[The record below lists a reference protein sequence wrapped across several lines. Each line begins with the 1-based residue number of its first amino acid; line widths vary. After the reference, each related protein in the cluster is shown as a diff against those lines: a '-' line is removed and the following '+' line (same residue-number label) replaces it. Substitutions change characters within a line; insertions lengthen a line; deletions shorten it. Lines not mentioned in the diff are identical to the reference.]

1 MRLFLLRS
9 LNSCSDLL
17 NSPPF
22 KALPLFEKPHV
33 RAAPSRFAHSAPKQ
47 GHRASRAFANPTIGF
62 ALGII
67 PEQSPLLQ
75 ELHLLSV
82 CQPHKMLICSGGS
95 RAISAQ
101 RRRWGGEITLAE
113 KLIAMRHAMP
123 NALHRTFDSAAV
135 DGGFHQNASHGR
147 PQVDPRPCPQLRVEI
162 PRHAITVVT
171 GVSGSGK
178 SSLVLDTIAAQ
189 YRREHNGIFPSFTQ
203 RYLPN

>member
-1 MRLFLLRS
+1 MERSSSRSTIEATMRLFLLRS

-62 ALGII
+62 ALGNY
-67 PEQSPLLQ
+67 
-75 ELHLLSV
+75 
-82 CQPHKMLICSGGS
+82 S
-95 RAISAQ
+95 RAIPLAARTSSA
-101 RRRWGGEITLAE
+101 GG
-113 KLIAMRHAMP
+113 MP
-123 NALHRTFDSAAV
+123 TTQNAHLLWWFARYFCSTAPL
-135 DGGFHQNASHGR
+135 GGFHQNASHGR

-162 PRHAITVVT
+162 PGHAITVVT

-178 SSLVLDTIAAQ
+178 ALWFWT
-189 YRREHNGIFPSFTQ
+189 P
-203 RYLPN
+203 